1 MAKKSAPRPKPRAPG
16 LESREAAWK
25 QRTQMFAIE
34 QAALV
39 GEAEQR
45 QELLEGLLPI
55 AQRAG
60 LDLKAATERRAAA
73 YEKVVASLKPFLTQP
88 KKAREQ

>member
-1 MAKKSAPRPKPRAPG
+1 MPMKSARARKPRPPG

-25 QRTQMFAIE
+25 QRAQMLAIE
-34 QAALV
+34 HAALV

-45 QELLEGLLPI
+45 QALLESLAPI

-60 LDLKAATERRAAA
+60 LDLKAATARRAAA
-73 YEKVVASLKPFLTQP
+73 FDKVVASLKPFLAEP
-88 KKAREQ
+88 KKART